1 MYLRLARRTL
11 LILIVLLLTAFWSVR
26 RYVRRSAG
34 FDVGLPVDSPK
45 FGCSD
50 VVLTVSTQHLVK
62 IGFGLVPRESLAAQL
77 KNIYSQRYEQVLLVR
92 ADPDIS
98 FQEVVGVV
106 DIVRGAVPDMQLVL
120 LTPRAEKTM
129 ACPPIQGLSKMD

>member
-1 MYLRLARRTL
+1 MHVHLARRTL
-11 LILIVLLLTAFWSVR
+11 LILILLLLTAFWSVR
-26 RYVRRSAG
+26 RYWRWSAG

-62 IGFGLVPRESLAAQL
+62 IGYGLVPRESLAARL
-77 KNIYSQRYEQVLLVR
+77 KNIYSQRYKHSLLVR

-98 FQEVVGVV
+98 FQEVMGVV
-106 DIVRGAVPDMQLVL
+106 DIAREAVPDMQLVL

-129 ACPPIQGLSKMD
+129 ACPPSDGLSRMD

>member
-1 MYLRLARRTL
+1 MRLARRTL

-26 RYVRRSAG
+26 RYERRSAG